1 MHKNSIWTTKIAG
14 LPGQIENRLISADS
28 FSRINHISQ
37 SKVVVHSNRYGVTVA
52 SLCRGDLLK
61 RWRGPKMFYFISC
74 LILKFVGQVYF
85 FLKMSS
91 KGKKGRTDPA
101 SVSVSFGRP
110 LTKSTVEDAVKSV
123 RILFVAAALKL
134 PS

>member
-1 MHKNSIWTTKIAG
+1 M
-14 LPGQIENRLISADS
+14 
-28 FSRINHISQ
+28 
-37 SKVVVHSNRYGVTVA
+37 
-52 SLCRGDLLK
+52 
-61 RWRGPKMFYFISC
+61 
-74 LILKFVGQVYF
+74 LKFVGQVYF